1 MRHQQLASSV
11 DSWRSS
17 ACFMVCVCVYVRLTC
32 VVALSAAHSQQPHPA
47 RADSFSHVG
56 EVGCP
61 HSHEHTPAATRR
73 SSRNCSTPPAKHE
86 GSPFLYYER
95 ESGMRQGVCFS
106 SEMGVR
112 YCSAGYLR
120 CLNSMRCLA
129 LTSLHKLETQINYFA
144 FFTFLECEP

>member
-1 MRHQQLASSV
+1 VGAAEESGAVPTRLHKCGTNSLQAVWIAGGPLPLL
-11 DSWRSS
+11 WY
-17 ACFMVCVCVYVRLTC
+17 VCVYVRLTC
-32 VVALSAAHSQQPHPA
+32 VVAVATLKIRRWPLKTNSLSAAHSQQPHPA

-56 EVGCP
+56 EVGWP
-61 HSHEHTPAATRR
+61 HSHVHTPAATRR

-112 YCSAGYLR
+112 YCSAGYFR
-120 CLNSMRCLA
+120 
-129 LTSLHKLETQINYFA
+129 
-144 FFTFLECEP
+144 